1 MKKNTHKGGN
11 NNLSIANSSNSSS
24 IDSTNTLT
32 NTVTNI
38 NNKTM
43 PIPIKRLPYD
53 VKIFS
58 FLCILGI
65 LVRMIFAKVPTDY
78 PTATVYGYSFSILE
92 LFRLLI
98 SSFAIFYRSQFS
110 QGIVGF
116 FKVVLKNAT
125 PVILTII
132 SLSLI
137 LAQSIYYYDK
147 INSGKVATEYFQY
160 SGISSLLILVEV
172 GIVIKFVME
181 FLGSVNS
188 AKNTGKE
195 GIITSLASEM
205 FSLVLIL
212 FVANLALTGI
222 LQVILQFFSTDG

>member
-1 MKKNTHKGGN
+1 MKKNMHKGGN
-11 NNLSIANSSNSSS
+11 NNLSITNGTESST
-24 IDSTNTLT
+24 IGSTNAIS
-32 NTVTNI
+32 NANI

-65 LVRMIFAKVPTDY
+65 LIRMIFAKVPTDY
-78 PTATVYGYSFSILE
+78 ATATVYGYSFSILA
-92 LFRLLI
+92 LFGLLI
-98 SSFAIFYRSQFS
+98 SSFAIFYKSQFS
-110 QGIVGF
+110 QGIMGF
-116 FKVVLKNAT
+116 FKVILKNAI
-125 PVILTII
+125 PVILTIV
-132 SLSLI
+132 SLTLI
-137 LAQSIYYYDK
+137 LAQSIYYYDR

-172 GIVIKFVME
+172 GVVIKFIID
-181 FLGSVNS
+181 FLGSVNNP
-188 AKNTGKE
+188 KNPNKE
-195 GIITSLASEM
+195 GIMAALASEM
-205 FSLVLIL
+205 FSLILIL